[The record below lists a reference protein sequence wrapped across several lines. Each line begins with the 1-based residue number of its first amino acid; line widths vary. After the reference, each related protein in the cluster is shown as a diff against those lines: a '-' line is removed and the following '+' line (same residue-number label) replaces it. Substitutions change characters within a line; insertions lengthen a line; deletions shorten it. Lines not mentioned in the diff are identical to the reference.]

1 MNHEKL
7 LVLGTMLLASIG
19 LAAVQPGFDPKD
31 IVRQHR
37 LGHSTTRSPT
47 PDPGP
52 LTPGLDDGE
61 FLIDTSGVHAEAV
74 PAVAFDGA
82 NFLVTWQDCRS
93 DTSFD
98 IYAARVTPQG
108 TVLDPNGIPVSTA
121 ADGRGF
127 LPLPLTV
134 RTSW

>member
-1 MNHEKL
+1 MNHRKL
-7 LVLGTMLLASIG
+7 LVLGTMLLVGIG

-31 IVRQHR
+31 VVRQRR
-37 LGHSTTRSPT
+37 LGHSTTQSPT

-82 NFLVTWQDCRS
+82 NYLVTWMDYRS
-93 DTSFD
+93 GSSD

-108 TVLDPNGIPVSTA
+108 TVLDPSGIPVSTA
-121 ADGRGF
+121 ADDQY
-127 LPLPLTV
+127 
-134 RTSW
+134 